1 MASIRKPMTTA
12 LMLLGIAALAGCRD
26 GETPPTMPAPPS
38 ALIVGLD
45 TPQTDDGAVVFT
57 LHGPDLSDLQP
68 ASGAYLTYTRAIGQ
82 DVRVV
87 MVGDLAAGSL
97 LTAKI
102 GAGHQLAE
110 YSAVVEQVA
119 MRSDTLRPDLSR
131 YRLTITPGQ

>member
-1 MASIRKPMTTA
+1 MTAA
-12 LMLLGIAALAGCRD
+12 LALLGIAALASCSD
-26 GETPPTMPAPPS
+26 GETPPTMPPPPS

-45 TPQTDDGAVVFT
+45 SPQTDDGAVVFT
-57 LHGPDLSDLQP
+57 LHGPDLADLQP
-68 ASGAYLTYTRAIGQ
+68 ASGAYLTYTRALGQ

-87 MVGDLAAGSL
+87 MVGDLAAGPL

-119 MRSDTLRPDLSR
+119 MRSDTLRGDISR